1 MPKPSSRR
9 VGRWGLLAALIAA
22 ATLALAACGSTS
34 GTAANGSDLTQ
45 VKVDTLQSAADFPLF
60 FAQEKGYFKKNGL
73 DVKLVPVQNTSD
85 IPALMASGG
94 IDFALTQPGAGTF
107 NAALQGVH
115 DPILMATSIFGP
127 NTKLPGLLVS
137 KELVDSG
144 AVTTAAD
151 LEGRKVAIIAPLTS
165 SQYYA
170 SQAVSAAG
178 GDPSKVKFVTLG
190 APDMIPALS
199 NGAVDAAWMFEPLAS
214 KAISS
219 GVAKLLVPAGK
230 VGVNFP
236 TWLQARD
243 QFVKGHP
250 EDVTA
255 FVKSL
260 LEGMKD
266 YRQML
271 DSGDRVGIIKIL
283 AKDTTQTDPAS
294 WNGVEL
300 PVASPD
306 GTVNAAAVG
315 GFESYLEHAGAVK
328 KHVALSSLIDT
339 TYLERATKDLN

>member
-1 MPKPSSRR
+1 MPQRSSRGA
-9 VGRWGLLAALIAA
+9 GRWGLVTALIAA
-22 ATLALAACGSTS
+22 ATLVLAACGSTS
-34 GTAANGSDLTQ
+34 GKAADGSGLTQ

-73 DVKLVPVQNTSD
+73 DVKLVPVKSTSD

-94 IDFALTQPGAGTF
+94 LDFALTQPGAGTF

-127 NTKLPGLLVS
+127 DTKLPGLLVS
-137 KELVDSG
+137 KKLADSG
-144 AVTTAAD
+144 TVRTAAD

-170 SQAVSAAG
+170 SQAVAAAG
-178 GDPSKVKFVTLG
+178 GDPSKVDFVTLG

-236 TWLQARD
+236 TWLQARE
-243 QFVKGHP
+243 QFVKEDP
-250 EDVTA
+250 DDVTA

-260 LEGMKD
+260 LEGMKA
-266 YRQML
+266 YQQML
-271 DSGDRVGIIKIL
+271 DSGDRAGVIKIL
-283 AKDTTQTDPAS
+283 AKDTTQNDPAS
-294 WNGVEL
+294 WAGVEL

-306 GTVNAAAVG
+306 GTVNAAAVE
-315 GFESYLEHAGAVK
+315 GFETYLEHAGAVK
-328 KHVALSSLIDT
+328 KHVALSSLVDT
-339 TYLERATKDLN
+339 TYLDQATKDLN